1 MHMTK
6 RLYRSKENKILAGIL
21 GGVGEYFDTDPVLV
35 RLIYLIIL
43 IATGVVPG
51 VVVYI
56 LAIFVVPERP
66 VVTVVHDESH
76 V

>member
-1 MHMTK
+1 MIK

-43 IATGVVPG
+43 IATGVLPG
-51 VVVYI
+51 ILVYI

-66 VVTVVHDESH
+66 IVVRADDASAV
-76 V
+76 

>member
-1 MHMTK
+1 MTK

-21 GGVGEYFDTDPVLV
+21 GGVGEYFETDPVLV

-43 IATGVVPG
+43 IATGVLPG
-51 VVVYI
+51 ILVYI

-66 VVTVVHDESH
+66 IVVRADGASTV
-76 V
+76 

>member
-1 MHMTK
+1 MTK

-21 GGVGEYFDTDPVLV
+21 GGVGEYFETDPVLV

-43 IATGVVPG
+43 IATGVLPG
-51 VVVYI
+51 ILVYI

-66 VVTVVHDESH
+66 IVVRADDVSAV
-76 V
+76 

>member
-1 MHMTK
+1 MIK

-51 VVVYI
+51 ILIYI

-66 VVTVVHDESH
+66 IVTVVHDESH

>member
-1 MHMTK
+1 MTK

-35 RLIYLIIL
+35 RLIYLIVL

-51 VVVYI
+51 ILVYI

-66 VVTVVHDESH
+66 IVTVVHDESH